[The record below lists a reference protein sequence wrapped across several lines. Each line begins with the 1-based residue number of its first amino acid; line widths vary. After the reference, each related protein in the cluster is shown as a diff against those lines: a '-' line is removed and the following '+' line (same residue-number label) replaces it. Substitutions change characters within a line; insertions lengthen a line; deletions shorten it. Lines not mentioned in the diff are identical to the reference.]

1 MSYQVVETGNKNDQ
15 DLITFNEWS
24 LPATTTDVSPILA
37 KIRFQTVKY
46 SNNCLYVW
54 IGDSNCK
61 LENISC
67 AMKTSY
73 SEQPLNTNLLLSSDH
88 SAQISSDLALKLA
101 KKLNKQVFVSVNIA
115 FSAIY
120 DSESQDLFIKT
131 IQTALF
137 NEIKQNPDKF

>member
-1 MSYQVVETGNKNDQ
+1 MSYQLVEQPTSNANDQ

-24 LPATTTDVSPILA
+24 LPATTTDISPVLV

-46 SNNCLYVW
+46 SDNSLFVW

-67 AMKTSY
+67 AMKTAY
-73 SEQPLNTNLLLSSDH
+73 SEQPLSTALLLNSDD

-101 KKLNKQVFVSVNIA
+101 KKLNKQVFASVNIA

-120 DSESQDLFIKT
+120 DTDSQDLFIKT
-131 IQTALF
+131 IQT
-137 NEIKQNPDKF
+137 E